1 MENETM
7 KYVAVGAMI
16 AYVFFLIYNNKDL
29 FK

>member
-7 KYVAVGAMI
+7 KYAAVGAMI
-16 AYVFFLIYNNKDL
+16 VYLIFLIYNNRDW